1 MKKVMLTIGLGLSL
15 LLVGCNAKTNNVKDT
30 DSSGN
35 GAKIEQVTK
44 KDGSKAEDKGT
55 PVVVDGIEIT
65 ISDMQ
70 TREAVGEKQAKQ
82 TLYSFHVKG
91 KNISF
96 SEKGLGSIDFILK
109 TKDGKE
115 HTISENY
122 NIFGDGIDEN
132 EEIEGDLYFLLD
144 NDAEVESLEYKP
156 LDDVLMTWE
165 LN

>member
-1 MKKVMLTIGLGLSL
+1 MKKKILIIGLGLTL
-15 LLVGCNAKTNNVKDT
+15 LLASCDANENNKT

-35 GAKIEQVTK
+35 SIKIEKKENKKTK
-44 KDGSKAEDKGT
+44 EEKSDKIT
-55 PVVVDGIEIT
+55 VVDGLEIT

-70 TREAVGEKQAKQ
+70 AREAVGDKQTKQ

-96 SEKGLGSIDFILK
+96 SEKGLGSVDFVLK
-109 TKDGKE
+109 TADGKE

-122 NIFGDGIDEN
+122 NIFGNGVLEN
-132 EEIEGDLYFLLD
+132 EEIEGDLYYLLD
-144 NDAEVESLEYKP
+144 KAAEVRSLEYKP
-156 LDDVLMTWE
+156 VDKVLMTWE